1 MLKEKFY
8 YDDKIVKLFSWATVV
23 WGITAFT
30 IGLMVA
36 YLYWFPH
43 YMDGISWLSYGRLR
57 PLHTNAAIFA
67 FVGNGIFAG
76 AYYSTQRLLKTR
88 MYSDALSRIHFWG
101 WQLIIVLAAITLP
114 LGFTQ
119 SKEYAELEWPIDIL
133 VALIWVVFT
142 INLVMTVVKRRVR
155 HIYVAIWFYLSTAV
169 TIAMLYIFNN
179 LSLPVSLTSTKSYS
193 LYSGVEDAVVQ
204 WWYGHN
210 AVAFF
215 LTTPILGLMY
225 YFVPK
230 AAKRPIYSYRLSIIH
245 FWSLIFIYIWAGPH
259 HLLYSAVP
267 EWAQILG
274 TIFSVMLIF
283 PSWGGMINGL
293 LTLRG
298 AWDRVREDPI
308 LKMYVVAI
316 TSYGMS
322 TFEGPMLS
330 FKSLNAIAH
339 FTDWII
345 AHVHVGTLGWNGF
358 IIMGMLYWM
367 VPRLYKTKLYS
378 KKLANQ
384 HFWIGTIGILL
395 YVIPMY
401 IAGWTQALM
410 WKEFN
415 PDGTLK
421 YGEFMDTVTEILP
434 MHYMRAIGGTLYLT
448 GALILVYNLVKTVKG
463 HTVEDTEAEAAPLE
477 PIPAARQKGEDF
489 HNWLERRGVLFT
501 VLALIATA
509 IGGAVEIIPTIFID
523 SNIPKLAT
531 VKPYTPLEVEGRD
544 IYVRE
549 GCYNCHSQLIR
560 PFRSEVERYGPYSKA
575 GEYVYD
581 HPFQWGS
588 KRTGPDL
595 LREGGKRP
603 NLWHFNHMYEPESMM
618 YGSIMPNYK
627 WIVTNDLDA
636 SDIKDKLKALRI
648 LGTKLKNGTEYYTD
662 EYIENAPKLLEKQAK
677 EIAADLEANN
687 VEATESYAKAF
698 GDQKVDL
705 SKKEIVAL
713 IAYLQRLGT
722 DTTQKVETAKK

>member
-1 MLKEKFY
+1 MEKQKFY
-8 YDDKIVKLFSWATVV
+8 YDDKIVKLFAWATVV

-30 IGLMVA
+30 VGLMVA

-88 MYSDALSRIHFWG
+88 MYSDVLSKIHFWG

-114 LGFTQ
+114 LGITQ
-119 SKEYAELEWPIDIL
+119 SKEYAELEWPIDIM
-133 VALIWVVFT
+133 VALVWVAFT
-142 INLVMTVVKRRVR
+142 ANLIGTVIKRRVR

-179 LSLPVSLTSTKSYS
+179 LSLPATLTKSYS
-193 LYSGVEDAVVQ
+193 VYAGVEDAVVQ

-245 FWSLIFIYIWAGPH
+245 FWTLIFIYIWAGPH
-259 HLLYSAVP
+259 HLLYSATP
-267 EWAQILG
+267 EWAQVLG
-274 TIFSVMLIF
+274 TIFSLMLIF

-339 FTDWII
+339 FTDWIV

-358 IIMGMLYWM
+358 MVMGMLYWM

-378 KKLANQ
+378 VKLANQ

-410 WKEFN
+410 WKQFN

-448 GALILVYNLVKTVKG
+448 GALMLVYNLVKTVKG
-463 HTVEDTEAEAAPLE
+463 HTVEDTLAEAAPLK
-477 PIPAARQKGEDF
+477 PIPAARQKGEDW

-501 VLALIATA
+501 ILSLVATA
-509 IGGAVEIIPTIFID
+509 IGGAVEIIPTIFVD
-523 SNIPKLAT
+523 ENIPKIEAVQAL
-531 VKPYTPLEVEGRD
+531 TPLELEGRD

-549 GCYNCHSQLIR
+549 GCYNCHSQMIR

-595 LREGGKRP
+595 MREGGKRP

-618 YGSIMPNYK
+618 YGSIMPNYQ
-627 WIVTNDLDA
+627 WIVKNDYDA
-636 SDIKDKLKALRI
+636 SDIKAKMSTLKAL
-648 LGTKLKNGTEYYTD
+648 GVPYTD
-662 EYIENAPKLLEKQAK
+662 ADIENAPAAIEKQAK
-677 EIAADLEANN
+677 AIATDLEANN
-687 VEATESYAKAF
+687 VQTTQAYAEAYGGE
-698 GDQKVDL
+698 KVDL

-722 DTTQKVETAKK
+722 DTTKKVETAKK

>member
-1 MLKEKFY
+1 MEKQKFY
-8 YDDKIVKLFSWATVV
+8 YDDKIVKLFSWATVI
-23 WGITAFT
+23 WGVTAFT
-30 IGLMVA
+30 VGLMVA

-43 YMDGISWLSYGRLR
+43 YMEGLPWLSYGRLR

-76 AYYSTQRLLKTR
+76 VYYSTQRLLKTR
-88 MYSDALSRIHFWG
+88 MFNDTLSKIHFWG
-101 WQLIIVLAAITLP
+101 WQLIIVLAAVSYP
-114 LGFTQ
+114 LGLNT
-119 SKEYAELEWPIDIL
+119 SKEYAELEWPIDVL
-133 VALIWVVFT
+133 VVLVWVVFT
-142 INLVMTVVKRRVR
+142 WNLVGTVIKRRVR

-169 TIAMLYIFNN
+169 TIAMLYVFNN
-179 LSLPVSLTSTKSYS
+179 LEIPATLTKSYS

-225 YFVPK
+225 YYVPK
-230 AAKRPIYSYRLSIIH
+230 VAKRPIYSYRLSVIH
-245 FWSLIFIYIWAGPH
+245 FWTLIFLYIWAGPH
-259 HLLYSAVP
+259 HLLYSATP
-267 EWAQILG
+267 EWAQVLG
-274 TIFSVMLIF
+274 TIFSLMLIF

-298 AWDRVREDPI
+298 AWDKVREDPI
-308 LKMYVVAI
+308 LKMFVVAI

-339 FTDWII
+339 FTDWIV

-367 VPRLYKTKLYS
+367 IPKLYRTKLYS
-378 KKLANQ
+378 VKLANQ

-395 YVIPMY
+395 YVVPMY

-410 WKEFN
+410 WKQFN

-434 MHYMRAIGGTLYLT
+434 MHYMRAIGGTLYFIGSLM
-448 GALILVYNLVKTVKG
+448 LVYNLVKTVKG
-463 HTVEDTEAEAAPLE
+463 HKVEDTLEEAAPLAV
-477 PIPAARQKGEDF
+477 IPASRQKGEQF
-489 HNWLERRGVLFT
+489 HNWLERKGVLFT
-501 VLALIATA
+501 ILALLVAA
-509 IGGAVEIIPTIFID
+509 VGGAVEIIPTIFID
-523 SNIPKLAT
+523 SNIPKIAA
-531 VKPYTPLEVEGRD
+531 VQPYSPLELEGRD
-544 IYVRE
+544 IYIRE
-549 GCYNCHSQLIR
+549 GCNNCHSQMIR

-581 HPFQWGS
+581 HPFLWGS

-595 LREGGKRP
+595 FREGGKRP
-603 NLWHFNHMYEPESMM
+603 SLWHFSHMYEPESMM
-618 YGSIMPNYK
+618 YGSIMPKYP
-627 WIVTNDLDA
+627 WM
-636 SDIKDKLKALRI
+636 IKDDLNPVNLQAKMKALRI
-648 LGTKLKNGTEYYTD
+648 VGVPYTD
-662 EYIENAPKLLEKQAK
+662 EQISSAPAALEKQAK
-677 EIAADLEANN
+677 EIAADLMSNN
-687 VEATESYAKAF
+687 VKDVAAYAEAF
-698 GDQKVDL
+698 GKENVDL

-722 DTTQKVETAKK
+722 DTTKK

>member
-1 MLKEKFY
+1 MEKQKFY

-23 WGITAFT
+23 WGIIAFT
-30 IGLMVA
+30 VGLMVA

-88 MYSDALSRIHFWG
+88 MYNDALSRIHFWG

-133 VALIWVVFT
+133 VALVWVVFT
-142 INLVMTVVKRRVR
+142 INLIMTVVKRRVR

-179 LSLPVSLTSTKSYS
+179 LSLPVSLSSMKSYS
-193 LYSGVEDAVVQ
+193 MYSGVEDAVVQ

-267 EWAQILG
+267 EWAQVLG
-274 TIFSVMLIF
+274 TIFSLMLIF

-308 LKMYVVAI
+308 LKMFVVAI

-339 FTDWII
+339 FTDWIV

-378 KKLANQ
+378 VKLANQ

-395 YVIPMY
+395 YVVPMY

-410 WKEFN
+410 WKQFN

-434 MHYMRAIGGTLYLT
+434 MHYMRAIGGTLYLI
-448 GALILVYNLVKTVKG
+448 GALMLVYNLLKTVKG
-463 HTVEDTEAEAAPLE
+463 HTVEDTADEAAPLKS
-477 PIPAARQKGEDF
+477 IPAARQRGEDF

-523 SNIPKLAT
+523 ENIPKLEA
-531 VKPYTPLEVEGRD
+531 VKPYTPLELEGRD

-549 GCYNCHSQLIR
+549 GCYNCHSQMIR

-581 HPFQWGS
+581 RPFQWGS

-618 YGSIMPNYK
+618 YGSIMPNYQ

-636 SDIKDKLKALRI
+636 SDIQDKMKTLRT
-648 LGTKLKNGTEYYTD
+648 LGTKLKNGQEYYTD
-662 EYIENAPKLLEKQAK
+662 EYIANAPKLLEKQAK

-687 VEATESYAKAF
+687 VTSTEAYAKAF
-698 GDQKVDL
+698 GDQNVDL

-722 DTTQKVETAKK
+722 DTTKKVETAKK